1 MATAKMKPSV
11 RDRMQHVVIIDVD
24 GTVDEVIT
32 ATAADAERLA
42 ADVVDAAHSLGT
54 VVVPVGAFSSA
65 GFTVLGHLVLD
76 LGKARRTDVRVE
88 SRSLQFASMGIKK

>member
-32 ATAADAERLA
+32 ATAAD
-42 ADVVDAAHSLGT
+42 VVDAAHSLGT
-54 VVVPVGAFSSA
+54 VVVPVGGFSSA

-76 LGKARRTDVRVE
+76 LGKARRTAVRVE